1 MISVKNILQ
10 LKSNSTFVVELLA
23 DEKPKKFRLSVEP
36 IEVGGK
42 TIERIVCEEG
52 LTQLLHAR
60 PQAAHSFFRMVGN
73 LYHGKKIE
81 FPVDLA

>member
-23 DEKPKKFRLSVEP
+23 DGKPEKFRLFVEP
-36 IEVGGK
+36 IEVNGK
-42 TIERIVCEEG
+42 TIERIICEEG

-60 PQAAHSFFRMVGN
+60 PQAAHPFFRMVGN

-81 FPVDLA
+81 FPVDLV